1 MRIVLAI
8 FLVIGLFI
16 LSFINFELG
25 YKTGLDDAK
34 EMLDKAI
41 KEYEKQREDEDLH

>member
-8 FLVIGLFI
+8 LLVIGLF
-16 LSFINFELG
+16 LVSFINFELG

-41 KEYEKQREDEDLH
+41 EDYHKEDDEDLH

>member
-8 FLVIGLFI
+8 LLVIGLFI
-16 LSFINFELG
+16 LSFINFDLG

-34 EMLDKAI
+34 EMLEKTI
-41 KEYEKQREDEDLH
+41 EEYDKQREDEDLH